1 VLLVTSITVLL
12 AFAFTFTNGFQDASS
27 VAATFIASR
36 SASPRQGILL
46 VAGMGF
52 FGAILGGSAVAMTI
66 SGLLTLAP
74 GEELISIVLV
84 ALIAAAAWNIVT
96 WRFGLP
102 SSSTHALI
110 GGLTGAGIAAS
121 GLSGISW
128 GLSELVTPPYQ
139 MTGMVKLLFFLV
151 ISVGVGFF
159 GGYLMRRT
167 TRLLLRNAR
176 RSVNRDIIRLNWI
189 AAVIMGFS
197 NGANDAQKQ
206 MGIIGLVLFSG
217 GLTAG
222 PEVPFWAR
230 LGCALLLAA
239 GTVGG
244 GWRIMATLGRK
255 IFRIDPIHSFDS
267 QVSSG
272 VTIALSTL
280 VGAPISS
287 THVITTSIIGVGAAE
302 NPLRVQWSVGMQ
314 ILITMLMTI
323 PVTLCIAAVLYLV
336 ASPFIGG

>member
-1 VLLVTSITVLL
+1 MLLLVLITVLL

-36 SASPRQGILL
+36 SASPRGGILL
-46 VAGMGF
+46 VAGMDF
-52 FGAILGGSAVAMTI
+52 LGAIFGGSAVAMTI

-74 GEELISIVLV
+74 GEELIFIVLV
-84 ALIAAAAWNIVT
+84 AIIAAVVWNLVT
-96 WRFGLP
+96 WRLGLP

-128 GLSELVTPPYQ
+128 GLSELLNPPYEL
-139 MTGMVKLLFFLV
+139 TGMVKLLVFLV
-151 ISVGVGFF
+151 MSVGIGFL

-167 TRLLLRNAR
+167 TRLFLRNAR
-176 RSVNRDIIRLNWI
+176 RSANRDIIKLNWI
-189 AAVIMGFS
+189 AAMIMGFS

-206 MGIIGLVLFSG
+206 MGIVGLVLFSG

-222 PEVPFWAR
+222 PEVPLWAR

-239 GTVGG
+239 GTIGG

-287 THVITTSIIGVGAAE
+287 THVITTSILGVGAAE
-302 NPLRVQWSVGMQ
+302 NPLKVRWSVGMQ
-314 ILITMLMTI
+314 IIITMLMTI
-323 PVTLCIAAVLYLV
+323 PATLCVAAILYLV